1 MRFMAPST
9 SMSRRLRLACLGFLV
24 AAGCSAP
31 GSENEGARVNAYAA
45 NSEALQAFA
54 AKDYATAE
62 PLFAAAIEGGVI
74 NPDVYCQAV
83 VRLAVCR
90 GAAGQYDEALAELD
104 KLGPAASNQD
114 EIYAARAF
122 ILGKQGKAA
131 DARTALAKAR
141 QYNRTVQEFK

>member
-1 MRFMAPST
+1 MTTST

-31 GSENEGARVNAYAA
+31 GSEHEDSRVSAYKANA
-45 NSEALQAFA
+45 EALVAFE

-62 PLFAAAIEGGVI
+62 PGFVAAIESGVL

-83 VRLAVCR
+83 VRLAVCH
-90 GAAGQYDEALAELD
+90 GSAGKYDEALAELD
-104 KLGPAASNQD
+104 KLGPAAGNQD

-122 ILGKQGKAA
+122 VLAKQGKAA
-131 DARTALAKAR
+131 DARTALGKAR
-141 QYNRTVQEFK
+141 QFNRSVQEFK

>member
-1 MRFMAPST
+1 MTTST
-9 SMSRRLRLACLGFLV
+9 STSRRLRLACLGFLV

-31 GSENEGARVNAYAA
+31 GSENEDARVSAYAA
-45 NSEALQAFA
+45 NAEAIKAFG
-54 AKDYATAE
+54 AKDYAAAE
-62 PLFAAAIEGGVI
+62 PGFVAAIDSGVL
-74 NPDVYCQAV
+74 NPDIWCQAV

-90 GAAGQYDEALAELD
+90 GAAGKHDEALAELD

-131 DARTALAKAR
+131 DARVALAKAR
-141 QYNRTVQEFK
+141 QLNRAIQEFK